1 MPRFPVLSSAT
12 PSGMKPGGADATW
25 PVIIERGCEQAV
37 TWIARMLAAAGLHL
51 ASSDFLHSRHRLG
64 RADLGGL
71 RAVPSF
77 DLYALFSQPCPHH
90 RNEACTCRTAV
101 MSVQDPSGT
110 WVALVARGYG
120 GRTRVSL
127 VDAAARPP
135 PGGLANTIC
144 QAIANLST

>member
-12 PSGMKPGGADATW
+12 PSGMKPGGTDATW
-25 PVIIERGCEQAV
+25 PVVIEKDCEQAV
-37 TWIARMLAAAGLHL
+37 TWMARGLTAAGMRV
-51 ASSDFLHSRHRLG
+51 ARSDFLRSRHRLG

-110 WVALVARGYG
+110 WVALVARGYE
-120 GRTRVSL
+120 GRTWVSL
-127 VDAAARPP
+127 VDVAARPP
-135 PGGLANTIC
+135 PGGLASTIC
-144 QAIANLST
+144 QAIAGLST